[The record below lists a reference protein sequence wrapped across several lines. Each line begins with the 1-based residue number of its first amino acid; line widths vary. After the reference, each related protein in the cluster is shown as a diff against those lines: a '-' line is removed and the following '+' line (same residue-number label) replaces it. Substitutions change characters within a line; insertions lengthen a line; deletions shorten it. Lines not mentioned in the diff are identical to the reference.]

1 MITKPTKTSSS
12 KVALLIAG
20 ILVVILIA
28 AVSAIIFLLI
38 KNFDN
43 KDMVQSE
50 TTNQSVSEEVVQKDE
65 INQNEKVQNDSMDDE
80 VNIDKKEENAATS
93 SDKQELNS
101 SVKYIF
107 LPSIEKAYNANGNTV
122 KESLYEWDYYKSP
135 TDNKVL
141 VKEKGALNTQSEM
154 IIERKNNIGEVSIK
168 TNFMQEGEM
177 VNKLEFYDNTTVVL
191 KLATIIK
198 QGEQAV
204 SEVEDVEII
213 EKKQGDK
220 TLLEINNKKEN
231 ILKKIQINP
240 DGTVSEDLYVNNELF
255 KKTLYENYYYN
266 GVLVTTLFKS
276 DHYANG
282 KVDSLSELKVTNVE
296 EDENSVKISLKN
308 EMSANGNTVVAFK
321 SEYILKKY
329 VLEED
334 GTVTPIDE
342 EE

>member
-12 KVALLIAG
+12 KGALLIAG

-65 INQNEKVQNDSMDDE
+65 INQNEKVQNDSIDDE
-80 VNIDKKEENAATS
+80 VNIDTKEENTATS

-107 LPSIEKAYNANGNTV
+107 LPSSEKMYNANGNTV
-122 KESLYEWDYYKSP
+122 KESEYEWDYYKSP

-141 VKEKGALNTQSEM
+141 IKEKGALNTQSEM
-154 IIERKNNIGEVSIK
+154 IIERKNNIGKVNIK
-168 TNFMQEGEM
+168 TNFMQESEM
-177 VNKLEFYDNTTVVL
+177 VNEIEFYDNTIVVL
-191 KLATIIK
+191 KRATIIK
-198 QGEQAV
+198 QGEQEV
-204 SEVEDVEII
+204 SEVEDVEIV
-213 EKKQGDK
+213 EKKQGDN

-231 ILKKIQINP
+231 ILKKIQISP

-308 EMSANGNTVVAFK
+308 EMSTNGNTVVAFK

>member
-38 KNFDN
+38 KNFEN
-43 KDMVQSE
+43 KDTVQSE

-65 INQNEKVQNDSMDDE
+65 INQNEKVQNDSIDDGINMDT
-80 VNIDKKEENAATS
+80 KEENTATS

-122 KESLYEWDYYKSP
+122 KESEYEWDYYKSP

-141 VKEKGALNTQSEM
+141 IKEKGALNTQSEM
-154 IIERKNNIGEVSIK
+154 TIERKNNIGKVNIK
-168 TNFMQEGEM
+168 TNFMQESEM
-177 VNKLEFYDNTTVVL
+177 VNEIEFYDNTIVVL
-191 KLATIIK
+191 KRATIIK
-198 QGEQAV
+198 QGEQEV
-204 SEVEDVEII
+204 SEVEDVEIV
-213 EKKQGDK
+213 EKKQGDN

-231 ILKKIQINP
+231 ILKKIQISP

-296 EDENSVKISLKN
+296 EDENNVKISLKS
-308 EMSANGNTVVAFK
+308 EISTNGNTVVAFK

-334 GTVTPIDE
+334 GTVTPIDVE
-342 EE
+342 D

>member
-12 KVALLIAG
+12 KGALLIA
-20 ILVVILIA
+20 VSLIA
-28 AVSAIIFLLI
+28 VLIVAVSAIILLLI

-43 KDMVQSE
+43 NDMVQSE

-65 INQNEKVQNDSMDDE
+65 INQNEQVQNDSIDDGINMDT
-80 VNIDKKEENAATS
+80 KEENTATS
-93 SDKQELNS
+93 SDKQELDS

-107 LPSIEKAYNANGNTV
+107 LPSIEKMYNANGNTV
-122 KESLYEWDYYKSP
+122 KESEYEWDYYKSP

-141 VKEKGALNTQSEM
+141 IKEKGALNTQSEM
-154 IIERKNNIGEVSIK
+154 TIERKNNIGKVNVK
-168 TNFMQEGEM
+168 TNFMQESEM
-177 VNKLEFYDNTTVVL
+177 VNEIEFYDNTIVVL
-191 KLATIIK
+191 KRATIIK
-198 QGEQAV
+198 QGAQEV
-204 SEVEDVEII
+204 SEVEDVEIV
-213 EKKQGDK
+213 EKKQGDN

-231 ILKKIQINP
+231 ILKKIQISP

-334 GTVTPIDE
+334 GTVTPIDVE
-342 EE
+342 D

>member
-12 KVALLIAG
+12 KGALLIA
-20 ILVVILIA
+20 VSLIA
-28 AVSAIIFLLI
+28 VLIVAVSAIIFLLI

-80 VNIDKKEENAATS
+80 VNIDTKEENTATS

-107 LPSIEKAYNANGNTV
+107 LPSSEKMYNANGNTV

-141 VKEKGALNTQSEM
+141 IKEKGALNTQSEM
-154 IIERKNNIGEVSIK
+154 TIERKNNIGKVNIK
-168 TNFMQEGEM
+168 TNFMQESEM
-177 VNKLEFYDNTTVVL
+177 VNEIEFYDNTIVVL
-191 KLATIIK
+191 KRATIIK
-198 QGEQAV
+198 QGEQEV

-213 EKKQGDK
+213 EKKQGDN

-231 ILKKIQINP
+231 ILKKIQISP

-266 GVLVTTLFKS
+266 GVLLFKS

-308 EMSANGNTVVAFK
+308 EMSTNGNTVVAFK

-334 GTVTPIDE
+334 GTVTPIDVE
-342 EE
+342 D

>member
-1 MITKPTKTSSS
+1 
-12 KVALLIAG
+12 
-20 ILVVILIA
+20 
-28 AVSAIIFLLI
+28 
-38 KNFDN
+38 
-43 KDMVQSE
+43 
-50 TTNQSVSEEVVQKDE
+50 
-65 INQNEKVQNDSMDDE
+65 
-80 VNIDKKEENAATS
+80 
-93 SDKQELNS
+93 
-101 SVKYIF
+101 
-107 LPSIEKAYNANGNTV
+107 
-122 KESLYEWDYYKSP
+122 
-135 TDNKVL
+135 
-141 VKEKGALNTQSEM
+141 M

-266 GVLVTTLFKS
+266 GVLITTLFKS
-276 DHYANG
+276 EHYTNG
-282 KVDSLSELKVTNVE
+282 EVDSLSELKVINVE
-296 EDENSVKISLKN
+296 EDENNVKISLKS
-308 EMSANGNTVVAFK
+308 EISAYGNTSIALK